1 MADKTNA
8 PRDQRRASQNNT
20 HQTTSK
26 DTRCRQVET
35 VSAALVMGPC
45 DRCKDCDQPGS
56 WDVDHWTVCPART
69 ESLRHGLAEVLAGG
83 GDRG

>member
-1 MADKTNA
+1 M
-8 PRDQRRASQNNT
+8 
-20 HQTTSK
+20 
-26 DTRCRQVET
+26 
-35 VSAALVMGPC
+35 SAALVMGPC